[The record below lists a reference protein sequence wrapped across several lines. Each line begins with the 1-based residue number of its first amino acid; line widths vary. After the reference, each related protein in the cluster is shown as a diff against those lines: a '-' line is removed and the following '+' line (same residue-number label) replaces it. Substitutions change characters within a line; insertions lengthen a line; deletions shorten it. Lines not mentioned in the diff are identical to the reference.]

1 MLDRLNTHSTRV
13 LELFN
18 RWFCSAPG
26 VWHTLLAASAVVLIE
41 LVVDPGL
48 DPHGFWLLYVLTI
61 YSAVTQPALAYVAAK
76 SAQRTDA
83 ILAELRKIQSD
94 EFVLDTKTY
103 DLVAHLVGYLEERN
117 A

>member
-1 MLDRLNTHSTRV
+1 MRRLLNRINKWLTRL

-26 VWHTLLAASAVVLIE
+26 VWHTLLAASLMVLIE

-76 SAQRTDA
+76 SAKRTDA

-103 DLVAHLVGYLEERN
+103 DLVAHIANRSVE
-117 A
+117 

>member
-1 MLDRLNTHSTRV
+1 MRLLNQRLTWL

-26 VWHTLLAASAVVLIE
+26 VWHTLLAASGVVLIE
-41 LVVDPGL
+41 LVIDPGL

-61 YSAVTQPALAYVAAK
+61 YSAVTQPALAYVASK

-83 ILAELRKIQSD
+83 ILTELRKIQSD
-94 EFVLDTKTY
+94 EFVVDTKTY
-103 DLVAHLVGYLEERN
+103 DLLAHLVRYIEERN

>member
-1 MLDRLNTHSTRV
+1 MRRLNRHLTAL

-26 VWHTLLAASAVVLIE
+26 VWHTLLAASVVVLIE
-41 LVVDPGL
+41 LVVDPGI

-94 EFVLDTKTY
+94 EYVVDTKTY
-103 DLVAHLVGYLEERN
+103 DLVARIARAAGVRDEH
-117 A
+117 